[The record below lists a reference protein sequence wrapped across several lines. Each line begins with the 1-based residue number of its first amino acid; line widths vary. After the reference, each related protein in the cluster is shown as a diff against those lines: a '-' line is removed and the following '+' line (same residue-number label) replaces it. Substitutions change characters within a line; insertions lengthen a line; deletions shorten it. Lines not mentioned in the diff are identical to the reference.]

1 MKWLCV
7 AMQTDAELLK
17 QAHSVASAVDRL
29 NVVETTVE
37 TSRTKLATCISQIH
51 VSLSALGR

>member
-1 MKWLCV
+1 
-7 AMQTDAELLK
+7 MQTDAELLK

-51 VSLSALGR
+51 VSFSALGR